1 MHNTQPSKVEELL
14 QQLKAWARNLY
25 SRTREF
31 LSSYLNRE
39 NYEKGKQAALRWEQR
54 THRRFD
60 HWKEDYLTWEQK
72 AHEHIDR
79 FRKDF
84 KKESQH
90 WGKTA
95 RVKAGLLTENTL
107 SLAKRTQRKHGK
119 KFVSKG
125 LFSFNIIYGV
135 IRNII
140 VAAVFITALLGFFGV
155 GAGLG
160 FFASLI
166 SDETPPSRDA
176 MAAAIGDVELISTM
190 HYADGEIISEFRTDL
205 QRTIVTGEQI
215 SPFIKEGLIATED
228 EHFYEHNGMVPKAVL
243 RAVITEVTGMG
254 NTTGGSTIT
263 QQLIKQQILSPEVTF
278 TRKANEILL
287 AMRLENY
294 FDKDQILTAY
304 LNVSPFGR
312 NSNGRNVA
320 GIEEAARGIFGVPA
334 SEVNLPQAAFLVGL
348 PQNPY
353 VYTPYTQYGERQD
366 ASAGIERMKTVLYR
380 MYAENYITKEEYEQA
395 LAYDIESD
403 FVSQQETQMAQHNFL
418 YQQIEKQAIET
429 LMTLEAE
436 QNGLTFADLDADV
449 DLYNEYYFRN
459 EALLNTSGYKVYS
472 TIDKDIHNAMQE
484 AVNAYKDDIGPTY
497 VDTVVDEETGNV
509 YEITELAQAGGLM
522 TENAT
527 GRILGFIGG
536 TDFSVD
542 QVDHAFDAYRSPG
555 STIKPLA
562 VYAPAIEMNVITPAS
577 MLPDTPVNYT
587 DAWSGES
594 WEVSN
599 IGNKVSNRLVDARSA
614 LYNSM
619 NNPTA
624 NLYISMLEKG
634 LEPYQYMDKMNFQRI
649 DEEKIYPPFS
659 LGSTQVTMRE
669 QTAAFSTFAN
679 QGNYVDSY
687 LIEKIEDREGDV
699 IFQHESQVTPV
710 FTPQTAYL
718 TLDILR
724 DVVDQGFS
732 RQIKGFLN
740 FNADI
745 AAKTGT
751 SEFNQDYW
759 FIGSTPTVTLSH
771 WTGYNNKF
779 ETHVFDDPGATGWPS
794 VNNMRFWATIANKV
808 HEVKPEVFGTNLTH
822 QRPEGIVEKEVVAD
836 TGMLPGRVSIPNSN
850 TTINIDGAKKK
861 ELFKE
866 DNQPQP
872 MKYDFAPSASPEEL
886 RKLYWDSRIR
896 SVREAQQKLDEEAKK
911 RIEAEAKKKTE
922 DEAKQAEEAA
932 KQEAAKQEPAQQEAA
947 KQEAEQ
953 EKEQEQAQDSDSGS
967 DEETTP
973 PEGNG
978 ND

>member
-1 MHNTQPSKVEELL
+1 MHNTQPNKVEVFL
-14 QQLKAWARNLY
+14 QQLSAWAKNLY
-25 SRTREF
+25 SQAREF
-31 LSSYLNRE
+31 LSRYLNQE
-39 NYEKGKQAALRWEQR
+39 NYEKGKQAALSWEQR
-54 THRRFD
+54 THTRFD
-60 HWKEDYLTWEQK
+60 RWKRNLLKWEQE
-72 AHEHIDR
+72 AHGHIDR
-79 FRKDF
+79 LKKDS
-84 KKESQH
+84 KQ
-90 WGKTA
+90 WGKKA
-95 RVKAGLLTENTL
+95 RVQTAHLAENAVTLT
-107 SLAKRTQRKHGK
+107 KRSQRKHGK
-119 KFVSKG
+119 KIISQG
-125 LFSFNIIYGV
+125 LFSFHIVYGV
-135 IRNII
+135 VRNII
-140 VAAVFITALLGFFGV
+140 MAAVFIVALLGFFGA

-166 SDETPPSRDA
+166 SHETPPSRDA

-215 SPFIKEGLIATED
+215 SPFIKEGLVATED
-228 EHFYEHNGMVPKAVL
+228 EHFYEHNGMVPKALL
-243 RAVITEVTGMG
+243 RAVITEVTGFG

-263 QQLIKQQILSPEVTF
+263 QQLIKQQLLSSEVTF

-294 FDKDQILTAY
+294 FDKDQILTSY

-312 NSNGRNVA
+312 NSNGRNIA

-334 SEVNLPQAAFLVGL
+334 SDVNLPQAAFLVGL

-380 MYAENYITKEEYEQA
+380 MYAEHYITKEEYEQA

-403 FVSQQETQMAQHNFL
+403 FIASQETQLAQHNFL
-418 YQQIEKQAIET
+418 YQQVEKQAIET

-436 QNGLTFADLDADV
+436 QNGLTFEELDANV

-459 EALLNTSGYKVYS
+459 EEILNTSGYKVYS
-472 TIDKDIHNAMQE
+472 TIDKDIYNAMQE
-484 AVNAYKDDIGPTY
+484 AVAEYKDDIGPAY
-497 VDTVVDEETGNV
+497 VDTVTDEETGNV
-509 YEITELAQAGGLM
+509 YEITELAQAGGVL

-536 TDFSVD
+536 TDFSAD

-562 VYAPAIEMNVITPAS
+562 VYAPAIEMNYITPAS
-577 MLPDTPVNYT
+577 MLPDTPVDYSDPVN
-587 DAWSGES
+587 GS

-599 IGNKVSNRLVDARSA
+599 IGNKVSNKLVDARSA

-624 NLYISMLEKG
+624 NLYIAMLQSG
-634 LEPYQYMDKMNFQRI
+634 AEPYQYMQKMNYKYI
-649 DEEKIYPPFS
+649 NDYVGNPSFS
-659 LGSTQVTMRE
+659 LGSTSVSMKE
-669 QTAAFSTFAN
+669 QTAAFSVFAN
-679 QGNYVDSY
+679 QGTYIDSY
-687 LIEKIEDREGDV
+687 LIEKIEDKEGNV
-699 IFQHESQVTPV
+699 IYQHESEKVPV
-710 FTPQTAYL
+710 FSPQTAYL

-724 DVVDQGFS
+724 DVIDQGFS
-732 RQIKGFLN
+732 RQIKNFLS

-751 SEFNQDYW
+751 SQDNQDYW

-779 ETHVFDDPGATGWPS
+779 ETHVFNDPGATGWPS
-794 VNNMRFWATIANKV
+794 VNNMRYWATIANKIYA
-808 HEVKPEVFGTNLTH
+808 VKPEILGTNLTH
-822 QRPEGIVEKEVVAD
+822 QRPDGIVEKEVVAE

-850 TTINIDGAKKK
+850 TTVNIDGAKKK

-886 RKLYWDSRIR
+886 RKLFWDSRIR
-896 SVREAQQKLDEEAKK
+896 SVRDAQQRLDEEARKK
-911 RIEAEAKKKTE
+911 ME
-922 DEAKQAEEAA
+922 DEAKKAAEEESKKAEETA
-932 KQEAAKQEPAQQEAA
+932 EN
-947 KQEAEQ
+947 EAEP
-953 EKEQEQAQDSDSGS
+953 EQEQDTAPETEDGS
-967 DEETTP
+967 P
-973 PEGNG
+973 PAEGTEAE
-978 ND
+978 